1 MLSSSHRFLSH
12 PNGSNDD
19 NTYRGKLHFVGCKG
33 RAVHWLCVVKI
44 ITATT
49 TQTECGGAQWARE
62 RTKLYWPPAY
72 LFGHQ
77 HFSGLDR
84 PFIKHHSTGA
94 FMLLLLGKAKAL
106 STIYIYTLSP
116 NYSRPFFYLSA
127 VDVAVEKITYVS
139 CMLHLTTAERLCY
152 FVNEFATRF
161 ICYSKLKHE

>member
-44 ITATT
+44 ITAIT
-49 TQTECGGAQWARE
+49 TQTECGDAQWARE

-84 PFIKHHSTGA
+84 PFIKRHSTGA

-106 STIYIYTLSP
+106 STIYIYAITKLLSSFLLSLCCWCCCRED
-116 NYSRPFFYLSA
+116 NLRELHVAFDNSWATMLFCERICDTFYL
-127 VDVAVEKITYVS
+127 
-139 CMLHLTTAERLCY
+139 L
-152 FVNEFATRF
+152 
-161 ICYSKLKHE
+161 